1 MKLLQGETIHATIW
15 KNLINNYKAKINE
28 GSIYE
33 LSNFKVQ
40 EDTRYRPVNNALK
53 VVFIFNTN
61 VKEVEDC
68 SDKFPDYYFEFASK
82 DTLLARK
89 NIVKQCLGMCIFIY
103 LLFLIFMCIMII
115 NKVS

>member
-1 MKLLQGETIHATIW
+1 
-15 KNLINNYKAKINE
+15 
-28 GSIYE
+28 
-33 LSNFKVQ
+33 
-40 EDTRYRPVNNALK
+40 
-53 VVFIFNTN
+53 
-61 VKEVEDC
+61 VEDC

-89 NIVKQCLGMCIFIY
+89 NIDKQCLGMCIFIY

>member
-53 VVFIFNTN
+53 IVFIFNTN

-89 NIVKQCLGMCIFIY
+89 NIDKQCSGMCIFFCSY
-103 LLFLIFMCIMII
+103 F
-115 NKVS
+115 